1 MAYIRRWVGKFFPA
15 LAVTVLLSA
24 CGSQEVKF
32 DNSSINTPVLATTP
46 TRESTVLNAALQQ
59 QDTFS
64 LYEFIGSDEP
74 QETKD
79 QRSAKLIKFVASRF
93 KKPEWF
99 IEKIVETAL
108 KYSRPDF
115 PTADDILA
123 IIAVESTYN
132 TNAQHR
138 GSWGLMQ
145 IEAKSHRAK
154 TRGESLKNIDTNIRV
169 GTEVLSEYYEI
180 THSRSGAIQ
189 AYNIGIGNFL
199 AGKKAKTYLSKVNK
213 EKAILKSI

>member
-1 MAYIRRWVGKFFPA
+1 MAYIHRWVGSFVFA
-15 LAVTVLLSA
+15 LAATVLLSA

-32 DNSSINTPVLATTP
+32 DTPINTPVLATHP
-46 TRESTVLNAALQQ
+46 NRDNAFLNDALQQ

-64 LYEFIGSDEP
+64 LYEFVGSDEP
-74 QETKD
+74 VVVKKD
-79 QRSAKLIKFVASRF
+79 QHTENLIKFVASRF

-99 IEKIVETAL
+99 VERIVLAAK

-115 PTADDILA
+115 PRTEDILA

-132 TNAQHR
+132 TNAHQS

-145 IEAKSHRAK
+145 IEAKSHREK

-169 GTEVLSEYYEI
+169 GTQVLAEYYDI
-180 THSRSGAIQ
+180 TKSRSGAIQ
-189 AYNIGIGNFL
+189 AYNIGIGSFL
-199 AGKKAKTYLSKVNK
+199 AGKRAKTYLSKVNR
-213 EKAILKSI
+213 EKAILNNA